1 MHKKVV
7 FAVFVLA
14 IGVLA
19 VIYIQYRYFT
29 APEEKVTASRVVV
42 PRVNDDQELDDD
54 DFDNGSSEYL
64 DPEIVS
70 LVPLNSDETL
80 LATVDMD
87 FDGDLN
93 NDQVNAIRTVSSPYI
108 TLIVG
113 LFNPQKGEYERLASI
128 ATPIRQIK
136 TFSYTGIDLTGD
148 HRTALVYQGFVD
160 TGNEVLQAFFIT
172 RTETAV
178 SVTQIANLEC
188 DGSIFIQQTE
198 RSDAYN
204 LSGADGESYSIWM
217 NASDPAHPNST
228 NQIQSRYDWNAEL
241 GRYELGEQ
249 TVEAGANLSASDM
262 AKIQDGS
269 KDTFAKFLHGLWYKT
284 DEHTND
290 LHYIYF
296 DWEDKQIT
304 FLLKNQEEV
313 FDWQNNIVRK
323 NGVYITATNLEIL
336 NLQRR
341 VDVSLRSS
349 DEVRVIL
356 HDDVRVLVTEG
367 AEWNGDYKK
376 MSDATS
382 YIKSLE
388 NNESQSKPYIL
399 NLEEGPAWKMPDGT
413 IVTFAG
419 GKYSAT
425 GDTVNDMGN
434 YVALDYANDAYIQFR
449 SATETPVFSKVYKI
463 SYGQTQDG
471 KTDSSEILLQPY
483 VLSPSQSFATED
495 HVLILDRYFE
505 SQGES
510 LQPATTT
517 TAQ

>member
-1 MHKKVV
+1 M
-7 FAVFVLA
+7 
-14 IGVLA
+14 
-19 VIYIQYRYFT
+19 
-29 APEEKVTASRVVV
+29 
-42 PRVNDDQELDDD
+42 
-54 DFDNGSSEYL
+54 
-64 DPEIVS
+64 
-70 LVPLNSDETL
+70 
-80 LATVDMD
+80 
-87 FDGDLN
+87 
-93 NDQVNAIRTVSSPYI
+93 
-108 TLIVG
+108 
-113 LFNPQKGEYERLASI
+113 
-128 ATPIRQIK
+128 
-136 TFSYTGIDLTGD
+136 
-148 HRTALVYQGFVD
+148 
-160 TGNEVLQAFFIT
+160 
-172 RTETAV
+172 
-178 SVTQIANLEC
+178 
-188 DGSIFIQQTE
+188 
-198 RSDAYN
+198 
-204 LSGADGESYSIWM
+204 
-217 NASDPAHPNST
+217 
-228 NQIQSRYDWNAEL
+228 
-241 GRYELGEQ
+241 
-249 TVEAGANLSASDM
+249 
-262 AKIQDGS
+262 
-269 KDTFAKFLHGLWYKT
+269 
-284 DEHTND
+284 
-290 LHYIYF
+290 
-296 DWEDKQIT
+296 
-304 FLLKNQEEV
+304 
-313 FDWQNNIVRK
+313 
-323 NGVYITATNLEIL
+323 
-336 NLQRR
+336 
-341 VDVSLRSS
+341 
-349 DEVRVIL
+349 
-356 HDDVRVLVTEG
+356 RVLVTEG

>member
-14 IGVLA
+14 IGILA
-19 VIYIQYRYFT
+19 LVYIQYRYFT
-29 APEEKVTASRVVV
+29 TPEEKVTASRVVV
-42 PRVNDDQELDDD
+42 PRVNDDQEADDGVFD
-54 DFDNGSSEYL
+54 DGSSEYL
-64 DPEIVS
+64 DPDIVS
-70 LVPLNSDETL
+70 LVPLNQDETL
-80 LATVDMD
+80 LASVDMD

-204 LSGADGESYSIWM
+204 LSGAEGESFSIWM
-217 NASDPAHPNST
+217 NTSDPARPDST
-228 NQIQSRYDWNAEL
+228 DQIQSRYDWNAEL
-241 GRYELGEQ
+241 GRYELAEQ
-249 TVEAGANLSASDM
+249 TRETGATISASDM
-262 AKIQDGS
+262 SRIQDGS

-284 DEHTND
+284 DEHTDD
-290 LHYIYF
+290 LHYIFF
-296 DWEDKQIT
+296 DWEDRQIT

-313 FDWQNNIVRK
+313 FDWQNNVVRR

-341 VDVSLRSS
+341 VDVSLRST
-349 DEVRVIL
+349 DEVRVVL
-356 HDDVRVLVTEG
+356 HDDVRILVTEG

-376 MSDATS
+376 MSDATA

-388 NNESQSKPYIL
+388 NHESQSKPYIQ
-399 NLEEGPAWKMPDGT
+399 NLESGPAWKMPDGT
-413 IVTFAG
+413 IVTFAD
-419 GKYSAT
+419 GKYTAG
-425 GDTVNDMGN
+425 GDTANDMGS
-434 YVALDYANDAYIQFR
+434 YVALDYGEDAYIQFR
-449 SATETPVFSKVYKI
+449 SATETPVFSKTYKV

-471 KTDSSEILLQPY
+471 KEDQSQVLLQPY
-483 VLSPSQSFATED
+483 ELSPAQSFALED
-495 HVLILDRYFE
+495 HLMILDRYFE
-505 SQGES
+505 S
-510 LQPATTT
+510 PAETEEG
-517 TAQ
+517 AQ

>member
-14 IGVLA
+14 IGAIAL
-19 VIYIQYRYFT
+19 IYIQHRYFT

-42 PRVNDDQELDDD
+42 PKVNDDQELDDELFD
-54 DFDNGSSEYL
+54 DGSSEYL
-64 DPEIVS
+64 DPDMVS
-70 LVPLNSDETL
+70 LVPLNPDETL

-93 NDQVNAIRTVSSPYI
+93 NDQVNAIRTESSPYI

-113 LFNPQKGEYERLASI
+113 LFNPLKGEYERLASI

-160 TGNEVLQAFFIT
+160 TGNEVLHAFFIT

-198 RSDAYN
+198 RSDSYN
-204 LSGADGESYSIWM
+204 LSGENGDSYSIWM
-217 NASDPAHPNST
+217 HAADPAHPNST
-228 NQIQSRYDWNAEL
+228 DQIQSRYDWNEEL
-241 GRYELGEQ
+241 GRYELAEQ
-249 TVEAGANLSASDM
+249 TRETGTNISATDL

-269 KDTFAKFLHGLWYKT
+269 RDTFAKFLNGLWYKT
-284 DEHTND
+284 NEHSKD
-290 LHYIYF
+290 LHYIFF
-296 DWEDKQIT
+296 DWDNKQIT

-313 FDWQNNIVRK
+313 FDWQNNLNRR
-323 NGVYITATNLEIL
+323 NGVYITATNLEIQ

-341 VDVSLRSS
+341 VDVSLRTS
-349 DEVRVIL
+349 DEVRVVL
-356 HDDVRVLVTEG
+356 HDDLRILVTEE

-376 MSDATS
+376 MNDATA

-388 NNESQSKPYIL
+388 NNDSTSKPYVQ
-399 NLEEGPAWKMPDGT
+399 NLESGPSWRMPDGT
-413 IVTFAG
+413 IVIFADG
-419 GKYSAT
+419 TYTAT
-425 GDTVNDMGN
+425 GDTVNDMGS
-434 YVALDYANDAYIQFR
+434 YVALDYSDGAYIQFR
-449 SATETPVFSKVYKI
+449 SATETPIFTKTYRI
-463 SYGQTQDG
+463 SYGQAQDG
-471 KTDSSEILLQPY
+471 SENNSEVLLQPY

-495 HVLILDRYFE
+495 HILILNRHFVDQNEFH
-505 SQGES
+505 
-510 LQPATTT
+510 
-517 TAQ
+517 